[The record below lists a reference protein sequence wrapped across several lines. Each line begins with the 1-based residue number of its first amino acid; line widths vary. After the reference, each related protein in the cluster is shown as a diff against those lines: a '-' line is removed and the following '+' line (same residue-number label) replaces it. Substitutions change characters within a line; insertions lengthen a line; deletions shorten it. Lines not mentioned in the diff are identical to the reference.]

1 MRIKLFITDQLGF
14 LLSHL
19 SITQVIC
26 QAAPCAFA
34 AGRAATYRTFEVIN
48 CTPVV
53 DASTRKG
60 KALDTLKGEIELCNI
75 QYTYLT

>member
-1 MRIKLFITDQLGF
+1 
-14 LLSHL
+14 L

-26 QAAPCAFA
+26 QAAPCVSAFA
-34 AGRAATYRTFEVIN
+34 AGRAATYRMFEVIN